1 QAGRKV
7 YRSGDQVVRLPSGQ
21 LQYVGRFDD
30 QVKVRG
36 YRVELGEVQ
45 HALLQLPGIGQ
56 AAVVTTAIGAD
67 NSMLE
72 LVAYVVPASG
82 ETIDSDTLRAALHTQ
97 LPAYMV
103 PSHLVVLAALPVT
116 ANGKLDRKALPDPAQ
131 SIQSQRAARYQ
142 APQGEVEEQLAAV
155 WSSVLRREN
164 ISRQDNFYDL
174 GGDSI
179 KAVMV
184 VSRLKQAG
192 FSLKVG
198 DVLRTPVLHELAEQA
213 QILTRH
219 ISQEPI
225 VGPGELSPIQH
236 EFFGHSKVDEHHYN
250 QSVLLQSASALQ
262 AEGLRQSLA
271 QLLLHH
277 DA

>member
-56 AAVVTTAIGAD
+56 AAVVAATNEGTT
-67 NSMLE
+67 E
-72 LVAYVVPASG
+72 LVAYVV
-82 ETIDSDTLRAALHTQ
+82 AANGQKVEEATVRTQLQAQ

-103 PSHLVVLAALPVT
+103 PSAVLVLAALPVT
-116 ANGKLDRKALPDPAQ
+116 ANGKLDTKALPVVGQ
-131 SIQSQRAARYQ
+131 QRAAGRDYQ

-155 WSSVLRREN
+155 WSSVLRREPVG
-164 ISRQDNFYDL
+164 RQDNFYDL

-179 KAVMV
+179 KSILV
-184 VSRLKQAG
+184 VSRLRQKGYSVEVADIL
-192 FSLKVG
+192 SYPILS
-198 DVLRTPVLHELAEQA
+198 ELAQRA
-213 QILTRH
+213 VKLTRQ
-219 ISQEPI
+219 ISQVQI
-225 VGPGELSPIQH
+225 TGDGELSPIQH
-236 EFFGHSKVDEHHYN
+236 WFLNSDQPDKHHYN